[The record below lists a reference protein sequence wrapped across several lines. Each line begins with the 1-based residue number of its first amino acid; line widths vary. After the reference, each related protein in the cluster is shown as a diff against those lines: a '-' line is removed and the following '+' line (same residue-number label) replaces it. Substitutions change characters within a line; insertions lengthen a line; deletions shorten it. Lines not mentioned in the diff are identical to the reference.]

1 LKTREGLFDRAAIR
15 PSTAVAVG
23 TDVDLGAGASEEAQ
37 GCYRSSTVSIW
48 RQVEL

>member
-1 LKTREGLFDRAAIR
+1 LKTRDSLFERAAINS
-15 PSTAVAVG
+15 STAVAFG